1 MVQQLW
7 HRCTN
12 HAAMQ
17 NLLVHGAQPVITTK
31 SQEYTQVTWLSAQA
45 YSQTTLPN
53 LQINLHTS
61 TMCVKWQML
70 STGLM

>member
-7 HRCTN
+7 HHCTN

-45 YSQTTLPN
+45 YSQTN
-53 LQINLHTS
+53 IHGHRKLQ
-61 TMCVKWQML
+61 
-70 STGLM
+70 GLIGPA